1 MLGADGGL
9 MGITTL
15 YLIEGQNL
23 NFAAPADW
31 IEEIDAR
38 YDAMRERF
46 RANSVNDDKWLDR
59 AV

>member
-1 MLGADGGL
+1 